1 MHYDELSTDCVI
13 FVSVKYVLDSVLR
26 WLAEAFFQLKTSHYA
41 ECR

>member
-26 WLAEAFFQLKTSHYA
+26 SVQIISSN
-41 ECR
+41 